1 MSLKDL
7 FDKVT
12 VQKSLTR
19 KSAKDIGEEVESVDY
34 HEADIINEK
43 RFIPSVNYADASTF
57 VHYGSAKRYY
67 SDGIQNIYNDYP
79 YDGSLYE
86 RLDWENSASYV
97 DLYIFNDRYPRT
109 NGYIKTSVSGWGDRD
124 GAITPDGYGLPVS
137 SDFEYIS
144 LWGGPNTGSSSPQE
158 RASNVWAPG
167 NNRASN
173 LALNLLS
180 GSTVEFWMKK
190 ENFDSNNTDREVI
203 FDLWN
208 QTAATS
214 AQYGRLRIELDR
226 TADGTSPFLVT
237 ILSGAT
243 DLADWG
249 EYAVGFQTASLG
261 SSLTIANN
269 SWHHYAISFKSA
281 SVGVQTKLYV
291 DGVLNQEKIFDA
303 SGSSTDPLP
312 VGIPSRRGV
321 GNISGSMAAYV
332 GALRTSPSG
341 SSAAQYAGKLSAS
354 LDEFRYWKTERTGED
369 IGRYWFTQVG
379 GGTNTD
385 PSNTNLGVYY
395 KFNEG
400 ISLTSSI
407 DRIVLDY
414 SGRVTNGTWVGYS
427 ATARSTGSAIVESTA
442 SFKEFKDPIVYSFHP
457 SVQSLQKELE
467 ESGSY
472 YDYNNNASLYHMFP
486 SWMQDEDSQEGYE
499 LDQLSQ
505 IIGSYFDE
513 LHLQIQHSNTIKDY
527 EYVSGSDKPNVFS
540 ERLLA
545 TRGLLAPELFLDADV
560 LEKLADRSE
569 NMLFSSSLND
579 TKNVIYQNIY
589 NNLINIYKS
598 KGTEKSFRNLIRCFG
613 VDEELIKLNLY
624 GNNIEY
630 ELRDNKTTSDVRKR
644 LIDFSNGDRSY
655 GTVFQNT
662 SSANSNTVGFIT
674 GSTDLQDGYAFTM
687 ETEVYFP
694 MLVSPAT
701 KQFSSS
707 VEIISSSLFGMHS
720 VHPATAGGH
729 SDASTAW
736 GPSDPFNFQVY
747 SVKDELGSGDAR
759 FLIKSLG
766 PGGTGGGFVPDMTSS
781 LYSDVYNNSRWTLA
795 VRSKPSK
802 YPLVSEVSGA
812 NFTSGT
818 LNQYYDIE
826 LYGVQTE
833 AGIVLN
839 EFLVSSSVEM
849 GSDQSI
855 GFLTSSRRAYI
866 GAHTTNFTGST
877 LSTSDVKVA
886 GSRYWVDY
894 LGTSTITAHAFDVK
908 NYGAQYPYKN
918 AYLFQN
924 SLENNFE
931 VPQIDTLALNWDFEQ
946 VSGSDSSGEFI
957 VADFSSGSTTL
968 TDNFSYL
975 GPIVNAQHSGRG
987 YNFPVNDS
995 RSVDIDYLITARQNL
1010 PENLYADDMISILD
1024 TADDLQFTRESRPI
1038 NFFFAF
1044 EKSMYRTISEEML
1057 NMFGTIVEFNNLIGE
1072 PVNKYRAQYKRLGK
1086 LRELFFARVENTPN
1100 LDKYI
1105 EFYKWFDSSMSAIIQ
1120 QLIPASSD
1128 FSKDVRVMVENHIL
1142 ARDKYQHK
1150 FPTLEMK
1157 STEPIGS
1164 IQTNQSPFPASSPR
1178 PGWKFT
1184 HSPVGTE
1191 LNEQSHNAPFWK
1203 QLAQRNSG
1211 SLYVTSSDNVVNAD
1225 RSAILSSTRAT
1236 LDRRKST
1243 PYRLSF
1249 TAPQTTMNNRS
1260 ANKFVYGGV
1269 NYAYNKTRDIV
1280 YEACAPAGPLV
1291 PGTNLPANVML
1302 AFEKDVEKKQDI
1314 QDVLEP
1320 SLKKRLNF
1328 GINSS
1333 INKSGSY
1340 NEGAGNLTAPFSVYS
1355 SSVSTGYN
1363 AAVQAGYS
1371 GTIAIN
1377 NLHDDVYG
1385 THYEVPMQGP
1395 FTEKFVG
1402 GRQHRHIPI
1411 NQYRADNLG
1420 TNNLDSAE
1428 DRGEGFKILIDG
1440 SHWVPGS
1447 PTTGALGIVGPLYP
1461 DPFSPIASPPYLYDR
1476 VKATYLRGE
1485 GAKRPVNIR
1494 NIRMDSSSIRE
1505 YHEGDRHYPIGN
1517 YRKNYQVVQGASRTL
1532 NDIYF
1537 RRVAS
1542 LQSPEFLPASF
1553 QFSTASEIPF
1563 IRHGSPNQKG
1573 QMGWRYPLTVVTDPV
1588 VDTLSFSGSHHDT
1601 QAPSIDVAFNAN
1613 MDRGGESNSPAF
1625 GSGMSWSFW
1634 VWLDG
1639 GPGGGNHYM
1648 IVSQGSQQSV
1658 GPIRVFKLND
1668 AGYFAMGLTTRK
1680 SGSRTVREWRGNTQI
1695 SPDHFGSWVHLAVTL
1710 DSLTTT
1716 AAGWDVK
1723 YYINGTEDSWGV
1735 DGAAGANS
1743 TDWLCPL
1750 WSGSTG
1756 GQMYGDA
1763 TSIAANGGFEPV
1775 TGQYSEGFGGYIDEV
1790 SYYSASLSD
1799 DDITDIY
1806 NSGCPADLTTLDSNS
1821 SLVSWWR
1828 MGERYDS
1835 GKFYDAKGIN
1845 TGVANAYL
1853 DADDI
1858 REFVPGGCLTPVP
1871 MLNFELPDRSDNTE
1885 IVSTNN
1891 TIIVNQF
1898 SAPGGYSIDSL
1909 GYTIQPSEEK
1919 SVYNALPWRN
1929 LGVRGS
1935 GSLPSAS
1942 IGTRD
1947 HLDKPRGLRS
1957 LLTLHSDQ
1965 FGADATYGTAWWYGR
1980 QPGGVPIAP
1989 FGQGGVAGG
1998 PQSGYVPGISA
2009 SYHKI
2014 QRNTKRRI
2022 ELLGTS
2028 SLGNWFT
2035 ASLADWYRTGS
2046 VYDNAF
2052 VTHPIPRSARQYAWI
2067 SASAPGL
2074 EVYSTP
2080 SSSLSASLL
2089 NYTALSGGFVDS
2101 LPLITGSDFPTYYG
2115 ETYTNN
2121 FVGMAGRLVVDSV
2134 LQSDN
2139 LLYANPVSPTI
2150 TTRDPNDAVIDAGTY
2165 SGKFNGHGYVNI
2177 GTAAT
2182 WKALV
2187 GSTATNAREVSF
2199 SVWFYTSKDNAGVS
2213 VQTCVSL
2220 GENSGG
2226 MDRGL
2231 RIHTNN
2237 KLLFVVGGNESD
2249 GTISSINA
2257 LEPNRWYHAVATYDG
2272 SDPEGSSTDTA
2283 AGMKLYLD
2291 GVSQGVVASS
2301 LNEPSTI
2308 NTSDCSIG
2316 AAFTDQ
2322 WFFQG
2327 YIADVAVWNDELS
2340 SANATTLYN
2349 AGRPLDINT
2358 YLSTNLEAWY
2368 RFNPWTR
2375 KDPSGLS
2382 NVGDTHSTII
2392 NQIGT
2397 ADTTGTPSNVKLSRF
2412 SPNSVDGLNILLN
2425 NRHGPYGYPSWK
2437 QIRTGDHKIARN
2449 QRENN
2454 ILTIRNVG
2462 IYPDQQGVTPN
2473 GDTFTAFIEPPIDT
2487 DSDPITHTI
2496 VSNNKVIDN
2505 DGNEKTELQ
2514 SLVYE
2519 SSFGNKIG
2527 YFSRVELDN
2536 KLNLKKETDRGDL
2549 YFNRL
2554 NSILMKESTQQGAS
2568 NQSPFESLENVYVNY
2583 RQKVYPAGYNTFLQR
2598 NRVREN
2604 YATGSIW
2611 SDNDL
2616 DRRFLS
2622 VFLSSSTVEGSG
2634 KAVWQGKSRT
2644 PTSSFGYPI
2653 ISQSVWPLDGRLN
2666 LAATLASSSVDGTGE
2681 LLNSYT
2687 WYVNTGQGDIYPGP
2701 VYSMRV
2707 PAGQNAGDFTQPVYA
2722 GGTMWEAGN
2731 PGPYSPGEATG
2742 SGKNPYPDY
2751 DEYIHN
2757 LRLTGKDY
2765 SIVPEFRI
2773 SEFMDDYLNKY
2784 NEDYLTEI
2792 DGIFTLTGSTIP
2804 SSADE
2809 RFFKVYSNSD
2819 FMKLFSVVDETYNKK
2834 LLIDNKIMKPS
2845 SLALRCNARLK
2856 FLPYKGFYPA
2866 ERTLEISRL
2875 LSASYG
2881 DELVLQAGANA
2892 TTATTIGVQ
2901 PLSARAFYAPLISPG
2916 ILYNS
2921 IKSGIAVSNFV
2932 VRNSASIG
2940 SVPGAPGVPHGIPD
2954 RDIAFPQA
2962 ADASGVGTYNLT
2974 ALGQGKV
2981 GTGGGA
2987 ANQDPVAFTDF
2998 ANTNGAYYYGTSS
3011 LLKLSHYD
3019 PATTGYADSTN
3030 GYYYDS
3036 VPFEALQAPEEYLN
3050 TRQVTGQKVL
3060 RYIYDNGIGSASLLN
3075 HYGVGTGK
3083 KYAYARFGWDGNG
3096 KKNYRYAIDN
3106 FLCET
3111 VDFFTPGVNSYI
3123 SRREDQFKPVQ
3134 SGSVY
3139 GLRVRLFR
3147 TLQKTFS
3154 SEARMG
3160 INDYSYCDPQRF
3172 LMYNRASSFSQPY
3185 AVKTGDSSNPDYWR
3199 PTWVHTTPAYFYGI
3213 GETILT
3219 WEAKYDGQPS
3229 LNEIL
3234 SRTEFSSSRTG
3245 EESQY
3250 GKFGTTSTGQGQYST
3265 IAFATQTVT
3274 SSVNVTNFVQD
3285 VIPGTATPSARWLIN
3300 SKWETPVL
3308 NFTGTTNPVY
3318 PPEGTDKD
3326 SVGVDPNIGA
3336 ARGTLDLNP
3345 ATMGMWHQ
3353 YGFLPTGSDEGVFM
3367 VIDVPQIAAH
3377 STGLRTQIQSLA
3389 DVVGME
3395 LGGVKRI
3402 GRVRDVQ
3409 RLEEAVVAVPFTVA
3423 ADGRRKFYRLPK
3435 RQVNAAIRVANGL
3448 STTVERAAETQRL
3461 VNLMKKYVFPPRFDF
3476 VTNHQSVNP
3485 FAMYVFEFNAQ
3496 LTQKDVSDIWQNLPP
3511 TIAEDLQPQV
3521 ATIQHPILAE
3531 QFFDNDKRKM
3541 TSDLR
3546 WMVFKVKKR
3555 AKMNYDRL
3563 IKGQFTSDI
3572 NTIPKNVDSKYS
3584 YNWPYDYFSLVE
3596 LVKMETGIQYA
3607 SEEPAASL
3615 LTGLTTADA
3624 GTTTAGGTPADGEI
3638 PIIPLDLG

>member
-19 KSAKDIGEEVESVDY
+19 KSAKDIAGEIESVDY

-43 RFIPSVNYADASTF
+43 RFIPPVDYADASTF

-158 RASNVWAPG
+158 RTSNVWAPG

-249 EYAVGFQTASLG
+249 QYAVGFQTASLG

-312 VGIPSRRGV
+312 AGIPSLRGV
-321 GNISGSMAAYV
+321 GNISGSMAAYI

-341 SSAAQYAGKLSAS
+341 STAAQYAGKLSAS

-427 ATARSTGSAIVESTA
+427 ATSRATGSAIVESTA

-545 TRGLLAPELFLDADV
+545 TRGMLAPELFLDADV

-569 NMLFSSSLND
+569 TMLFSSSLND
-579 TKNVIYQNIY
+579 TKNIIYQNIY
-589 NNLINIYKS
+589 NNLVSIYKS

-613 VDEELIKLNLY
+613 VDEELIKLNVY

-630 ELRDNKTTSDVRKR
+630 ELRDNRTVSDTRKR
-644 LIDFSNGDRSY
+644 LIDFNHADRNNAS
-655 GTVFQNT
+655 VFQNT
-662 SSANSNTVGFIT
+662 SSNNNTVNFIT
-674 GSTDLQDGYAFTM
+674 GSNELTGGYAFTM
-687 ETEVYFP
+687 EAEIYFP
-694 MLVSPAT
+694 KTVQPASPQFYNQAT
-701 KQFSSS
+701 T
-707 VEIISSSLFGMHS
+707 VLTSSLFGMHS
-720 VHPATAGGH
+720 VHPRVSGG
-729 SDASTAW
+729 DNDDTTWAA
-736 GPSDPFNFQVY
+736 SDPFNFQVY
-747 SVKDELGSGDAR
+747 AVRDELNSNGAKFVLS
-759 FLIKSLG
+759 SVG
-766 PGGTGGGFVPDMTSS
+766 PNATGTGFVPALETSV
-781 LYSDVYNNSRWTLA
+781 YSDVYNNSRWAFA
-795 VRSKPSK
+795 VRSKPAK
-802 YPLVSEVSGA
+802 YPLVNEVSG
-812 NFTSGT
+812 TTYLSGG
-818 LNQYYDIE
+818 LLDQYYDVE
-826 LYGVQTE
+826 LYGVQSE
-833 AGIVLN
+833 AGVIIN
-839 EFLVSSSVEM
+839 EFLVSSSLTM
-849 GSDQSI
+849 GSDQAV
-855 GFLTSSRRAYI
+855 GFLTSSRRAYV
-866 GAHTTNFTGST
+866 GAHTTNFTGT
-877 LSTSDVKVA
+877 VLAPADTKIA
-886 GSRYWVDY
+886 ACRYWVDY
-894 LGTSTITAHAFDVK
+894 LGDDTVQAHAFDVR
-908 NYGAQYPYKN
+908 NYGSRYPYKN
-918 AYLFQN
+918 AYLFQATG
-924 SLENNFE
+924 SNNFE

-946 VSGSDSSGEFI
+946 VSGSDGSGEFI

-968 TDNFSYL
+968 TNNFSYL
-975 GPIVNAQHSGRG
+975 GPMVNAQHSGRG

-1010 PENLYADDMISILD
+1010 PENLYADDMISILN

-1157 STEPIGS
+1157 STDPIGS

-1225 RSAILSSTRAT
+1225 RSAILSSTRAA

-1249 TAPQTTMNNRS
+1249 AAPQTTMNNKS

-1320 SLKKRLNF
+1320 ALKKRLDF
-1328 GINSS
+1328 GINAV

-1340 NEGAGNLTAPFSVYS
+1340 RDASGNLTAPFSVYS

-1371 GTIAIN
+1371 GTIEVN

-1411 NQYRADNLG
+1411 NQYRTDNVG

-1428 DRGEGFKILIDG
+1428 DRGEGFKILING
-1440 SHWVPGS
+1440 SHWVPGA

-1461 DPFSPIASPPYLYDR
+1461 DPESPAVSPPYLYNR

-1716 AAGWDVK
+1716 AGGWDVK

-1735 DGAAGANS
+1735 DGSAGANS

-1835 GKFYDAKGIN
+1835 GNFYDAKGNN

-1957 LLTLHSDQ
+1957 LLTLHSEQ
-1965 FGADATYGTAWWYGR
+1965 FGADATYGTAWWYGKATA
-1980 QPGGVPIAP
+1980 IAP

-2009 SYHKI
+2009 SYHKT

-2028 SLGNWFT
+2028 SLGNSTQGWFT

-2074 EVYSTP
+2074 ESYSHP
-2080 SSSLSASLL
+2080 SASLL

-2121 FVGMAGRLVVDSV
+2121 FVGMAGRLVVDSI

-2165 SGKFNGHGYVNI
+2165 SGKFDGHGYVNI

-2187 GSTATNAREVSF
+2187 GSTATNASEVSF

-2583 RQKVYPAGYNTFLQR
+2583 RQKVYPAGYNTFLQSELASAR
-2598 NRVREN
+2598 IMPPDQSGAIIRFREGLRLLSLEIIPEVHLMALMSTSPRYGAVPPLIPLVRLAMLLLVKVFGHLTDARILQLPLQPPPPTAPGELQAAYTWYGTTAEGQKYPGPCYSLPIPAGYANRGGAPFPDYPVFAGD
-2604 YATGSIW
+2604 ATWEATS
-2611 SDNDL
+2611 
-2616 DRRFLS
+2616 
-2622 VFLSSSTVEGSG
+2622 SG
-2634 KAVWQGKSRT
+2634 KA
-2644 PTSSFGYPI
+2644 
-2653 ISQSVWPLDGRLN
+2653 
-2666 LAATLASSSVDGTGE
+2666 
-2681 LLNSYT
+2681 
-2687 WYVNTGQGDIYPGP
+2687 
-2701 VYSMRV
+2701 
-2707 PAGQNAGDFTQPVYA
+2707 
-2722 GGTMWEAGN
+2722 
-2731 PGPYSPGEATG
+2731 
-2742 SGKNPYPDY
+2742 PYPDY
-2751 DEYIHN
+2751 DEYVHN
-2757 LRLTGKDY
+2757 MRLVGKDY

-2773 SEFMDDYLNKY
+2773 SEFMDDYLNAY
-2784 NEDYLTEI
+2784 NENYLTEI
-2792 DGIFTLTGSTIP
+2792 DGVFSLTGATIP

-2809 RFFKVYSNSD
+2809 RFYKVYSNSD
-2819 FMKLFSVVDETYNKK
+2819 FMKLFDVVDETYNTK

-2845 SLALRCNARLK
+2845 SLALRCSAKLK

-2866 ERTLEISRL
+2866 ERTLEI
-2875 LSASYG
+2875 
-2881 DELVLQAGANA
+2881 
-2892 TTATTIGVQ
+2892 
-2901 PLSARAFYAPLISPG
+2901 
-2916 ILYNS
+2916 
-2921 IKSGIAVSNFV
+2921 
-2932 VRNSASIG
+2932 
-2940 SVPGAPGVPHGIPD
+2940 
-2954 RDIAFPQA
+2954 
-2962 ADASGVGTYNLT
+2962 
-2974 ALGQGKV
+2974 
-2981 GTGGGA
+2981 
-2987 ANQDPVAFTDF
+2987 
-2998 ANTNGAYYYGTSS
+2998 
-3011 LLKLSHYD
+3011 
-3019 PATTGYADSTN
+3019 
-3030 GYYYDS
+3030 
-3036 VPFEALQAPEEYLN
+3036 
-3050 TRQVTGQKVL
+3050 
-3060 RYIYDNGIGSASLLN
+3060 
-3075 HYGVGTGK
+3075 
-3083 KYAYARFGWDGNG
+3083 
-3096 KKNYRYAIDN
+3096 
-3106 FLCET
+3106 
-3111 VDFFTPGVNSYI
+3111 
-3123 SRREDQFKPVQ
+3123 
-3134 SGSVY
+3134 
-3139 GLRVRLFR
+3139 
-3147 TLQKTFS
+3147 
-3154 SEARMG
+3154 
-3160 INDYSYCDPQRF
+3160 
-3172 LMYNRASSFSQPY
+3172 
-3185 AVKTGDSSNPDYWR
+3185 
-3199 PTWVHTTPAYFYGI
+3199 
-3213 GETILT
+3213 
-3219 WEAKYDGQPS
+3219 
-3229 LNEIL
+3229 
-3234 SRTEFSSSRTG
+3234 
-3245 EESQY
+3245 
-3250 GKFGTTSTGQGQYST
+3250 
-3265 IAFATQTVT
+3265 
-3274 SSVNVTNFVQD
+3274 
-3285 VIPGTATPSARWLIN
+3285 
-3300 SKWETPVL
+3300 
-3308 NFTGTTNPVY
+3308 
-3318 PPEGTDKD
+3318 
-3326 SVGVDPNIGA
+3326 
-3336 ARGTLDLNP
+3336 
-3345 ATMGMWHQ
+3345 
-3353 YGFLPTGSDEGVFM
+3353 
-3367 VIDVPQIAAH
+3367 
-3377 STGLRTQIQSLA
+3377 
-3389 DVVGME
+3389 
-3395 LGGVKRI
+3395 
-3402 GRVRDVQ
+3402 
-3409 RLEEAVVAVPFTVA
+3409 
-3423 ADGRRKFYRLPK
+3423 
-3435 RQVNAAIRVANGL
+3435 
-3448 STTVERAAETQRL
+3448 
-3461 VNLMKKYVFPPRFDF
+3461 
-3476 VTNHQSVNP
+3476 
-3485 FAMYVFEFNAQ
+3485 
-3496 LTQKDVSDIWQNLPP
+3496 
-3511 TIAEDLQPQV
+3511 
-3521 ATIQHPILAE
+3521 
-3531 QFFDNDKRKM
+3531 
-3541 TSDLR
+3541 
-3546 WMVFKVKKR
+3546 
-3555 AKMNYDRL
+3555 
-3563 IKGQFTSDI
+3563 
-3572 NTIPKNVDSKYS
+3572 
-3584 YNWPYDYFSLVE
+3584 
-3596 LVKMETGIQYA
+3596 
-3607 SEEPAASL
+3607 
-3615 LTGLTTADA
+3615 
-3624 GTTTAGGTPADGEI
+3624 
-3638 PIIPLDLG
+3638 